1 MGSKRAGPS
10 NKRWLGKQA
19 VFYNFKRQYFENGSR
34 YSQKLLFI
42 GSRICAFDWQQ
53 DWWIWM

>member
-1 MGSKRAGPS
+1 MMAGNGWLEDGWE
-10 NKRWLGKQA
+10 NKPFSIAL
-19 VFYNFKRQYFENGSR
+19 NKRQYFENGRR

-53 DWWIWM
+53 DRWIWM